1 MPVGLKR
8 KLIAIVFAIA
18 LLGVGFASGQY
29 YLHRMYQRQVEVSYR
44 RALGEFGTHFGEIA
58 NELGRARLAVSSKQR
73 DLIAAN
79 LRRLIYAAQ
88 SNMGELPLGEIHLER
103 ICHLLNNMY
112 EQTYLYVQ
120 GEVDSASLDQTY
132 QQISYVSHG
141 LGQLLVQKEREFPWV
156 SWQEYFSTAVLVP
169 EFMQALTGINDGLEE
184 FKLPIRQ
191 GEIQGEGIER
201 EQALE
206 IARIFS
212 GREDLNF
219 QVTNETK
226 GSLPSFTVE
235 AIDDQVRHV
244 LEVSQRGGMVL
255 WMTITQREAG
265 GAQLS
270 LEEVVKKGMKFL
282 EERGFGSLH
291 ITDVQVLQT
300 RATLTFVPTR
310 EGILRYGEPLRVQV
324 STSDGSIL
332 GFWATSFFMAQSR
345 TQSEI
350 VVPSEEVAWDVEDK
364 VQVGVEILDQKLAMI
379 QNERQEDVLTRRL
392 GVQYE
397 EEYYLIY
404 LNLETGDEERIVQVT
419 SPQFF

>member
-1 MPVGLKR
+1 MPDGLKR
-8 KLIAIVFAIA
+8 KLIAIVFAIG

-29 YLHRMYQRQVEVSYR
+29 YLHQMYQRQVEVSYR

-58 NELGRARLAVSSKQR
+58 NELGRSRLAVSGKQR
-73 DLIAAN
+73 SLIAAN

-88 SNMGELPLGEIHLER
+88 SNMGELPLGEMHLER
-103 ICHLLNNMY
+103 IAHLLDSMY
-112 EQTYLYVQ
+112 EQTYPYAQ
-120 GEVDSASLDQTY
+120 GEIGSAPLSGLYD
-132 QQISYVSHG
+132 QISYVSHE

-156 SWQEYFSTAVLVP
+156 SWQEYFSTVALVP

-184 FKLPIRQ
+184 FKLPTRQ

-206 IARIFS
+206 TARIFS

-226 GSLPSFTVE
+226 GSVPSYTVE
-235 AIDDQVRHV
+235 AVDDKARYV

-255 WMTITQREAG
+255 WMTVTQERGEG
-265 GAQLS
+265 RQLS
-270 LEEVVKKGMKFL
+270 LEEVVKKGKQFL
-282 EERGFGSLH
+282 EERDFGSLH
-291 ITDVQVLQT
+291 ITDVQMLQN

-310 EGILRYGEPLRVQV
+310 DGILRYGEPLRVQV
-324 STSDGSIL
+324 SASDGSII

-345 TQSEI
+345 EQSEFAI
-350 VVPSEEVAWDVEDK
+350 PSNIAWNVEDK
-364 VQVGVEILDQKLAMI
+364 VQVGVEILDQKLAVI
-379 QNERQEDVLTRRL
+379 QNERQEEVLTRRL

-397 EEYYLIY
+397 EDYYLIY
-404 LNLETGDEERIVQVT
+404 LNLETGDEEQIVQVG